1 MSLEEYLQQ
10 NIKPDILK
18 KATEFKT
25 SLAYKSIQTYTTSG
39 KYKQAKIQLK
49 LRDSNIHKNTLADI
63 ERLQAFAI

>member
-25 SLAYKSIQTYTTSG
+25 SSAYKSIEAYTTSG
-39 KYKQAKIQLK
+39 KYNQAKIQLK
-49 LRDSNIHKNTLADI
+49 LRDSSIHKSTLADI
-63 ERLQAFAI
+63 KRLQEFAV